1 MTTVGILQILVFF
14 GLVIAVTKL
23 AGSFMFRVFEG
34 QRTFLHPIL
43 GPIEKV
49 IYKLGGVREDVEQTW
64 VRYSASMIS
73 FSFFS
78 FLFVYALQRLQ
89 GLLPFNP
96 QQFSTTAA
104 PGNATPM
111 TPDLAFNT
119 AVSFMTNTN
128 WQSYVPE
135 TTMSYLVQMAGLAV
149 QNFVSAAVG
158 IVVAV
163 ALIRGFARSTTRT
176 IGNFWTDLTRCTLYV
191 LLPISIVAALFF
203 VQQGSIQNFKPYET
217 VKTIEGADQTIGQGP
232 LASQLAI
239 KMLGTNGGGYFN
251 ANSSHPYENP
261 SPLSN
266 LVQMLLIF
274 SLGAGLT
281 YMFGKMVRDTRQGW
295 AIFATMSVLFL
306 VGAFV
311 LYGAE
316 QSGNPAM
323 GKMGVEQAYT
333 GSQSGGNMEGKEVRF
348 GNPMTALFATVTTDA
363 SCGAVIGMHDSFTP
377 LGGLVP
383 LFNMQTDEVIFGG
396 VGAGLYSMLI
406 YAVVAVF
413 IGGLMVGR
421 TPEYV
426 GKKIEQKEVKMAIL
440 AILATSICVL
450 GFTALSSAVSFEKD
464 AYWNGSY
471 GAATGNL
478 NNAGP
483 HGFSEI
489 LYAYSSASGNNGSA
503 FAGISANTPWYNLT
517 LGIAMLIA
525 RFMFI
530 IPALAIAGS
539 LAAKK
544 LVPVTSGTL
553 PTHGSLFVVL
563 LIGTVVI
570 VGALTYFPA
579 LSLGPIVEHFQML
592 NGKVY

>member
-1 MTTVGILQILVFF
+1 
-14 GLVIAVTKL
+14 
-23 AGSFMFRVFEG
+23 
-34 QRTFLHPIL
+34 
-43 GPIEKV
+43 
-49 IYKLGGVREDVEQTW
+49 
-64 VRYSASMIS
+64 
-73 FSFFS
+73 
-78 FLFVYALQRLQ
+78 
-89 GLLPFNP
+89 
-96 QQFSTTAA
+96 
-104 PGNATPM
+104 
-111 TPDLAFNT
+111 
-119 AVSFMTNTN
+119 
-128 WQSYVPE
+128 
-135 TTMSYLVQMAGLAV
+135 
-149 QNFVSAAVG
+149 
-158 IVVAV
+158 
-163 ALIRGFARSTTRT
+163 
-176 IGNFWTDLTRCTLYV
+176 
-191 LLPISIVAALFF
+191 
-203 VQQGSIQNFKPYET
+203 
-217 VKTIEGADQTIGQGP
+217 
-232 LASQLAI
+232 
-239 KMLGTNGGGYFN
+239 
-251 ANSSHPYENP
+251 
-261 SPLSN
+261 
-266 LVQMLLIF
+266 
-274 SLGAGLT
+274 
-281 YMFGKMVRDTRQGW
+281 
-295 AIFATMSVLFL
+295 
-306 VGAFV
+306 
-311 LYGAE
+311 
-316 QSGNPAM
+316 
-323 GKMGVEQAYT
+323 
-333 GSQSGGNMEGKEVRF
+333 MEGKEVRF

>member
-1 MTTVGILQILVFF
+1 MTIPGTMQIIVFF
-14 GLVIAVTKL
+14 ALVIAITKP
-23 AGSFMFRVFEG
+23 AGLFMFRVFEG
-34 QRTFLHPIL
+34 RRTFLHPIFR
-43 GPIEKV
+43 PIERLV
-49 IYKLGGVREDVEQTW
+49 YWLGGVKEDTEQTW
-64 VRYSASMIS
+64 VRYSASVIS
-73 FSFFS
+73 FSIFG

-89 GLLPFNP
+89 GILPLNP
-96 QQFSTTAA
+96 QHFSTASA
-104 PGNATPM
+104 PGNSTPM

-135 TTMSYLVQMAGLAV
+135 TTMSYLTQMAALVV

-158 IVVAV
+158 IAVAV
-163 ALIRGFARSTTRT
+163 ALIRGFARNRAGT
-176 IGNFWTDLTRCTLYV
+176 IGNFWVDMTRATLYV
-191 LLPISIVAALFF
+191 LLPLSIVAALFF
-203 VQQGSIQNFKPYET
+203 VSQGSIQNFKPYET
-217 VKTIEGADQTIGQGP
+217 VQTVEGSTQTIGQGP

-251 ANSSHPYENP
+251 ANSAHPYENP
-261 SPLSN
+261 TPLSN

-274 SLGAGLT
+274 VIGAGLT

-295 AIFATMSVLFL
+295 AIFATMSILFL
-306 VGAFV
+306 AGAFI
-311 LYGAE
+311 LYWAE
-316 QSGNPAM
+316 QRGNPVMA
-323 GKMGVEQAYT
+323 KMGLETAYT
-333 GSQSGGNMEGKEVRF
+333 GSQAGGNMEGKEVRF

-377 LGGLVP
+377 LGGLIT
-383 LFNMQTDEVIFGG
+383 LFNIQTDEVIFGG

-426 GKKIEQKEVKMAIL
+426 GKKIEQKEVKMAII
-440 AILATSICVL
+440 AILATSLVLL
-450 GFTALSSAVSFEKD
+450 GFTAASSIVPFAKD
-464 AYWNGSY
+464 SYWNGAYAS
-471 GAATGNL
+471 ATGNL
-478 NNAGP
+478 NNGGP
-483 HGFSEI
+483 HGLSEI
-489 LYAYSSASGNNGSA
+489 LYTYTSASGNNGSA

-517 LGIAMLIA
+517 IGIAMLVA
-525 RFMFI
+525 RFLFI
-530 IPALAIAGS
+530 VPALAIAGS
-539 LAAKK
+539 LAGKK

-553 PTHGSLFVVL
+553 PTDGSLFVVL
-563 LIGTVVI
+563 LLGTIVI
-570 VGALTYFPA
+570 VGALTYFPV